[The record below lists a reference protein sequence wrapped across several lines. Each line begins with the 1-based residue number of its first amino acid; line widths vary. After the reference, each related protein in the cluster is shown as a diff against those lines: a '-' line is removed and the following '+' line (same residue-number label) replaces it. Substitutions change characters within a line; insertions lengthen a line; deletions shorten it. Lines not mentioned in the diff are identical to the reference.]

1 MAAAHDLDEQLL
13 RAFAWARLGVAAFLV
28 GAGPWAPAVVMPV
41 VSRGL
46 PIVVFALVVVSSGAL
61 LVFGSASRTR
71 RVAWLL
77 CLLDATLVT
86 AVVSATGGPRSIL
99 AFLYVLL
106 VTAASVLLSRRGAL
120 VIAGAS
126 ASLYASLVLMRNLV
140 PAVTFGG
147 PVDPTTAHDLVAV
160 LVNSTT
166 LVIVAIVAGGLAER
180 FLASQRELQTQRRRL
195 RDLQAYRDV
204 IFQSAGT
211 GLIALDLDH
220 RVTAFNRAAETI
232 TGLPAATAV
241 GASWTRL
248 FGDALPLAEIETAVA
263 GDPATSVR
271 HETELRRP
279 DGTVVPVRVTAS
291 ALEAGDG
298 ARLGLI
304 AACED
309 LSSIRAME
317 ARMRQADR
325 LATLGRMAANIAH
338 EIRNPLASLSGA
350 AQALG
355 RPSAMAETRTRLTEI
370 VVRESDRLSELIR
383 NFLEYAHP
391 APLVVEPVDVA
402 VLLDEVL
409 GALTQRLPSAEI
421 KIIRTFPAS
430 LPLEAD
436 RHRLRQALW
445 NLCLNAVTAMPAGGE
460 IRIGGS
466 TRDGAVEISLADT
479 GEDIAAGDLPHV
491 FEPFFATT
499 RDETGLGLA
508 LVHRIVEE
516 HGGEVTVRS
525 EPGLGAEFTI
535 RLPERPHA

>member
-1 MAAAHDLDEQLL
+1 MRLASLELDELL
-13 RAFAWARLGVAAFLV
+13 RAFAWARLVVAAFLV
-28 GAGPWAPAVVMPV
+28 GVGPWAPAVVMPI
-41 VSRGL
+41 VSTGL
-46 PIVVFALVVVSSGAL
+46 PLAVFALVVASSGAL
-61 LVFGSASRTR
+61 LLLGPSSRACS
-71 RVAWLL
+71 VAWLL

-99 AFLYVLL
+99 VFLYVLL

-120 VIAGAS
+120 VIAGVSGA
-126 ASLYASLVLMRNLV
+126 LYASLVLMRNLAPLV
-140 PAVTFGG
+140 AFGT
-147 PVDPTTAHDLVAV
+147 PVDATTALDVEAV

-180 FLASQRELQTQRRRL
+180 FLLSQRELQAQRRNL
-195 RDLQAYRDV
+195 GDLQAFRDV
-204 IFQSAGT
+204 IFQSVGT
-211 GLIALDLDH
+211 GLIALDRGH
-220 RVTAFNRAAETI
+220 RITAFNRAAETI
-232 TGLPAATAV
+232 TGVAATAAV
-241 GASWTRL
+241 GATWSEL
-248 FGDALPLAEIETAVA
+248 FGDGLPLREIEAAIA
-263 GDPATSVR
+263 GDHRASTR
-271 HETELRRP
+271 HETDLRRP
-279 DGTVVPVRVTAS
+279 DGTVVPVRVTGS

-350 AQALG
+350 AQALS
-355 RPSAMAETRTRLTEI
+355 RPHAAVETRSRLTEI

-391 APLVVEPVDVA
+391 APLVVEHVDA
-402 VLLDEVL
+402 AAMLDDVL
-409 GALTQRLPSAEI
+409 GTLVPRLPSAEI
-421 KIIRTFPAS
+421 KIVRAFPTS

-436 RHRLRQALW
+436 RSRLRQVLW
-445 NLCLNAVTAMPAGGE
+445 TLCLNAVSAMPTGGE
-460 IRIGGS
+460 LRVGGS
-466 TRDGAVEISLADT
+466 ARGGVVEISLTDT
-479 GEDIAAGDLPHV
+479 GEDISPHELPHV
-491 FEPFFATT
+491 FEPFFATI

-516 HGGEVTVRS
+516 HGGEVTARS
-525 EPGLGAEFTI
+525 ERGMGAEFTI
-535 RLPERPHA
+535 RLPERHA